1 MLKQILSV
9 GGWTLVSRIT
19 GFVRDVVIAA
29 VMGIGPVAD
38 AFVVALRLPNH
49 FRAIF
54 GEGAFNSAF
63 VPAYAAARETNGS
76 AAAKLF
82 ADRIFTL
89 MLIVQL
95 ALLAAA
101 LAGMPFVVRALA
113 PGFSEDPQKFALAVT
128 LTRITFPYLLFVTL
142 VTLLSGLL
150 NAHERFAAAAA
161 APILLNLSLIA
172 ALSVAFLFPTAGH
185 AAAWGVAAAGVLE
198 FLLVWADARRNAL
211 GPVLARPR
219 LDAAMRRFFKTLGPA
234 VVGSAGVQLAM
245 FADTIIASLL
255 PTGAV
260 SSLYYADRLY
270 QLPVGVIGI
279 AAGTV
284 LLPQM
289 SRRLAAGDVAG
300 AHGAQN
306 RALGFTIALA
316 APFAVAFLIL
326 PDLIMAALFRRG
338 AFDAAAAARA
348 GAVLA
353 AYAVGLPAVVLIRSA
368 VASFYARADTVTP
381 VVAALAAV
389 AVNVA
394 LKLVLMRPYGVV
406 GLALATALGAWV
418 NFGLLF
424 ALAYRR
430 DWTAPS
436 AALAK
441 TLAAVVAASIVL
453 ALYAFA
459 GAAPDRTCGRLA
471 RGLARRDRARG
482 PGARR
487 RAPLRRRPS
496 PRAQAPR
503 RSPGEG
509 LADRPT
515 AIRRAATALLML
527 DEGSGRTA
535 RPLRRL
541 RPRGCARN
549 PNTARVPCG
558 RPAPAEGRDRRC
570 GSPARP
576 WSSSR
581 SRRSRPP
588 RRNPRSAA
596 SPPRPPRRKRAG
608 DR

>member
-63 VPAYAAARETNGS
+63 VPAYAAARETNGP

-101 LAGMPFVVRALA
+101 LIGMPFVVRALA

-198 FLLVWADARRNAL
+198 FLLVWADARRNGV

-219 LDAAMRRFFKTLGPA
+219 LDAAMRSFFKTLGPA

-394 LKLVLMRPYGVV
+394 LKLVLMGPYGVV

-441 TLAAVVAASIVL
+441 ALAAVVAASIVL
-453 ALYAFA
+453 ALYTGLAQPPIA
-459 GAAPDRTCGRLA
+459 GAAASLGAWRDEIALAALALGGALLYGGALLLGLKLLGVRLA
-471 RGLARRDRARG
+471 RA
-482 PGARR
+482 
-487 RAPLRRRPS
+487 
-496 PRAQAPR
+496 
-503 RSPGEG
+503 
-509 LADRPT
+509 
-515 AIRRAATALLML
+515 
-527 DEGSGRTA
+527 
-535 RPLRRL
+535 
-541 RPRGCARN
+541 
-549 PNTARVPCG
+549 
-558 RPAPAEGRDRRC
+558 
-570 GSPARP
+570 
-576 WSSSR
+576 
-581 SRRSRPP
+581 
-588 RRNPRSAA
+588 
-596 SPPRPPRRKRAG
+596 
-608 DR
+608 

>member
-1 MLKQILSV
+1 MFRKILSV
-9 GGWTLVSRIT
+9 GGWTLVSRVT
-19 GFVRDVVIAA
+19 GFIRDVVIAA
-29 VMGIGPVAD
+29 VMGVGPVAD

-54 GEGAFNSAF
+54 GEGAFNAAF
-63 VPAYAAARETNGS
+63 VPAYARLHETGGPDPAR
-76 AAAKLF
+76 LF
-82 ADRIFTL
+82 ADRVFTL
-89 MLIVQL
+89 TLLIQV
-95 ALLAAA
+95 ALLALA
-101 LAGMPFVVRALA
+101 LPAMPWVVRLLA
-113 PGFSEDPQKFALAVT
+113 PGFSEDPEKFALAVT

-161 APILLNLSLIA
+161 APILLNVALVA
-172 ALSVAFLFPTAGH
+172 ALALAFLFPTAGH

-198 FLLVWADARRNAL
+198 LTLVWVDARRA
-211 GPVLARPR
+211 GLAPTLPRPAW
-219 LDAAMRRFFKTLGPA
+219 DAAMRGFFKALPPGGGGCAPPPRPPA
-234 VVGSAGVQLAM
+234 GAAARRVFFKPFGRGGGGWAGVKIPM
-245 FADTIIASLL
+245 SADPITPPSR
-255 PTGAV
+255 PPGAV
-260 SSLYYADRLY
+260 SSLSSADRLY

-394 LKLVLMRPYGVV
+394 LKLLLMRPYGVV

-453 ALYAFA
+453 ALYTFVAQA
-459 GAAPDRTCGRLA
+459 PVARAAAALAAWRDETALGALAIGGALIYGVALLLGLKLLGVRLA
-471 RGLARRDRARG
+471 RA
-482 PGARR
+482 
-487 RAPLRRRPS
+487 
-496 PRAQAPR
+496 
-503 RSPGEG
+503 
-509 LADRPT
+509 
-515 AIRRAATALLML
+515 
-527 DEGSGRTA
+527 
-535 RPLRRL
+535 
-541 RPRGCARN
+541 
-549 PNTARVPCG
+549 
-558 RPAPAEGRDRRC
+558 
-570 GSPARP
+570 
-576 WSSSR
+576 
-581 SRRSRPP
+581 
-588 RRNPRSAA
+588 
-596 SPPRPPRRKRAG
+596 
-608 DR
+608 